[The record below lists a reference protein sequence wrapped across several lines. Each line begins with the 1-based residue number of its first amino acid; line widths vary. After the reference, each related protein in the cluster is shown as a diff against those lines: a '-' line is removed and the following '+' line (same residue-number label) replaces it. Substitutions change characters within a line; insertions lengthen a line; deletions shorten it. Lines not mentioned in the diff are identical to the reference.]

1 MCTMQHVGWCGQS
14 VRGWIAS
21 WVISQVARLWEQC
34 HSLQS
39 FPLSL
44 ASDASLGNLLFLTYK
59 QIVDANFSLIQ
70 CLLLR
75 EFIRLSSA
83 NPFIVK
89 LTHSVSQLSFKGE
102 VIKIQ
107 HRADGVSKIARGLS
121 TNWTNASSSADL
133 SHSISGAN
141 CVISNK
147 FVLYCSGR
155 SLWWPQFHD
164 HTLNSLDNMV
174 ISRLY

>member
-1 MCTMQHVGWCGQS
+1 MCTMQQVGWSGQS

-21 WVISQVARLWEQC
+21 WVISLVARLWEQC

-39 FPLSL
+39 FPLSY
-44 ASDASLGNLLFLTYK
+44 SSCCILGNLLFLTYK
-59 QIVDANFSLIQ
+59 QIVDANFTFIQ
-70 CLLLR
+70 CLLLK
-75 EFIRLSSA
+75 EFIRWSSA
-83 NPFIVK
+83 NLFIVK
-89 LTHSVSQLSFKGE
+89 LTHSVGQLSFKGE

-121 TNWTNASSSADL
+121 NASSSADL

-141 CVISNK
+141 CVIPDK
-147 FVLYCSGR
+147 IALYCSGC

-164 HTLNSLDNMV
+164 HTLDSLDNMV